1 MINCIYCAPL
11 HNERNRFV
19 KVDFFRWLACDY
31 NLSYQNVKK
40 LSRKRED
47 VVFHLGLDE
56 IETANKHIEGERIV
70 ILRMFVIF

>member
-1 MINCIYCAPL
+1 MINCIYSAPL

-31 NLSYQNVKK
+31 SLSYQNVKQ

-56 IETANKHIEGERIV
+56 IETANN
-70 ILRMFVIF
+70 F